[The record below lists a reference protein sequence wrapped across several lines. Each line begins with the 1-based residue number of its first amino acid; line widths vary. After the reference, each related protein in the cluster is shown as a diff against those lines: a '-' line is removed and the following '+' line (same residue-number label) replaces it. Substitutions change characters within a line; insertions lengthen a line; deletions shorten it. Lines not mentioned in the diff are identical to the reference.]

1 MRRIVNAGPIL
12 LDLDLAL
19 ELSGDPI
26 KLGDHRLD
34 LGDLPPLLV
43 DLKFLETDE
52 GFT

>member
-1 MRRIVNAGPIL
+1 MSRVVDSRTVL

-19 ELSGDPI
+19 KIAGNAVE
-26 KLGDHRLD
+26 LGDHRLD